1 MSAIRTSLVKRRHA
15 YTSVD
20 IPWDMDEATESHLL
34 RYLRGGG
41 IRAFATTSAHIVRLG
56 YLPNYDDNGEDIFA
70 YQSGSDVVVS
80 GEGELQIFDA
90 MGRMIATQRIN
101 GVETISLSAN
111 GVYIFRLVGSEIKT
125 QKIVVK

>member
-41 IRAFATTSAHIVRLG
+41 IRAFATASAQMVRARRQTRFLYVAAG
-56 YLPNYDDNGEDIFA
+56 LFA
-70 YQSGSDVVVS
+70 
-80 GEGELQIFDA
+80 LW
-90 MGRMIATQRIN
+90 
-101 GVETISLSAN
+101 
-111 GVYIFRLVGSEIKT
+111 LVFYF
-125 QKIVVK
+125 V